1 MNKKTTNIFQVAV
14 GLAFLSLFGQK
25 AGSQC
30 PSTPNLQF
38 VAEKASVPAENMLTI
53 RKDALDRPFL
63 YAASKEGGL
72 KVYSITNAATPVQV
86 AQLPVSNWDNLHL
99 MSLEQKGDL
108 LYLALGNHFN
118 QPHQPPGL
126 AIVSVAD
133 PAMPQVLDTW
143 KGNFP
148 EGGGGALVVGSG
160 LVFLGAMFNGL
171 LTLDVS
177 DPSQIKPVS
186 SYLPD
191 MSFPHGVP
199 PFHADTVKFNV
210 RAFALRDSLLFTCY
224 DRGGLRVLDVGD
236 PASPVEVGRY
246 CNENMVDF
254 ATAYNDVLLDGNL
267 AYVSVDY
274 LGVEILDISDL
285 KNIVRVGWWNPWN
298 GIPTNNPFVWAAND
312 GHANEMFFNETC
324 KMLFVVTGKSDLY
337 ALSVAIPALPQTCEN
352 YGGTGN
358 GIGTYGLGG
367 DDEHLYLAYIYT
379 VIPFVSNWTG
389 LKIISY
395 DDCSVPVGTLPLPA
409 GNVAIYPNPS
419 DNVLNLS
426 FENPPTAPFLLRLFD
441 LAGREVFFKIVE
453 PWQTG
458 SGYREATNLPT
469 GSYLVVIQ
477 EKGREPKALR
487 WAVVR

>member
-1 MNKKTTNIFQVAV
+1 MNKKTTNIHRVAV
-14 GLAFLSLFGQK
+14 GLVFFALFGQK

-30 PSTPNLQF
+30 PSAPNLQF
-38 VAEKASVPAENMLTI
+38 VSEKASVPAENMLTI
-53 RKDALDRPFL
+53 RKDALNRPFL

-72 KVYSITNAATPVQV
+72 KVYSIVNPAAPVQI
-86 AQLPVSNWDNLHL
+86 AQLPISSWDNLHL

-118 QPHQPPGL
+118 QPQQPPGL
-126 AIVSVAD
+126 AVVSVSD

-148 EGGGGALVVGSG
+148 EGGGGALAVGSG

-177 DPSQIKPVS
+177 DPLQIKAVG

-199 PFHADTVKFNV
+199 PFHADTVKYNV

-224 DRGGLRVLDVGD
+224 DRGGLRVLDVRD
-236 PASPVEVGRY
+236 PVAPKEVGRY
-246 CNENMVDF
+246 CNEHMVGF
-254 ATAYNDVLLDGNL
+254 ATAYNDVLLDGNF

-298 GIPTNNPFVWAAND
+298 GVPTNNPFVWAAND
-312 GHANEMFFNETC
+312 GHANELFFDTTC
-324 KMLFVVTGKSDLY
+324 KMLFVATGKSDLY
-337 ALSVAIPALPQTCEN
+337 ALSVANPALPQTCEN

-367 DDEHLYLAYIYT
+367 DDGYLYLAYIFT
-379 VIPFVSNWTG
+379 VVPFVSNWTG
-389 LKIISY
+389 LKILSY
-395 DDCSVPVGTLPLPA
+395 ASCSVPVETLPLSP
-409 GNVAIYPNPS
+409 GNVTIYPNPS
-419 DNVLNLS
+419 GNVLHLA
-426 FENPPTAPFLLRLFD
+426 FENPPANPFSLRLFD
-441 LAGREVFFKIVE
+441 PAGREVFFKVVE
-453 PWQTG
+453 PWRAG
-458 SGYREATNLPT
+458 IGYQEATNLPA
-469 GSYLVVIQ
+469 GPYWVVVQ
-477 EKGREPKALR
+477 EKGRKPKVLR